1 MAPFMTVEV
10 TKDFDN
16 DGVMV
21 SVDAGVYGVLSSAID
36 PTDFCQ
42 VSKMSTIDNDD
53 DAAIRADNVDACGLA
68 GFYQLKTD
76 FTLTAFKDDTH
87 FHYTPDLRLRFYN
100 ATSMAVIGCAM
111 TGTMAEKYKDLQHAE
126 MGLVALGISLL
137 VLGTCFGLMIY
148 LTYRRK
154 KRLEQEQRDRRLEE
168 YSSYTRTTPNGRVL
182 PYGGSRGSVGS
193 YRSSSGSD
201 SISPESSQTSTDI

>member
-1 MAPFMTVEV
+1 MTVEV

-21 SVDAGVYGVLSSAID
+21 SVDAGVYGILFSAID

-42 VSKMSTIDNDD
+42 VSEMSTIDDD
-53 DAAIRADNVDACGLA
+53 VDNVDTCGLA
-68 GFYQLKTD
+68 GFYQLKTY
-76 FTLTAFKDDTH
+76 FTLAAFKDDTH

-111 TGTMAEKYKDLQHAE
+111 TGTIVKKYKDTRHAE
-126 MGLVALGISLL
+126 MGLMALGVSLL

-168 YSSYTRTTPNGRVL
+168 NSYTRTTPNGRVL
-182 PYGGSRGSVGS
+182 PFDGGSRGSVGS
-193 YRSSSGSD
+193 HGGSSGSD
-201 SISPESSQTSTDI
+201 SKSPESSQLSTDI

>member
-1 MAPFMTVEV
+1 MKVEL
-10 TKDFDN
+10 TNDFDN

-21 SVDAGVYGVLSSAID
+21 SVDAGVYGVLSPAID
-36 PTDFCQ
+36 PIDFCQ
-42 VSKMSTIDNDD
+42 VSAMSTTDD
-53 DAAIRADNVDACGLA
+53 DAALYAVSEDACGLA
-68 GFYQLKTD
+68 GYYQLKTD

-111 TGTMAEKYKDLQHAE
+111 TGTMAEKYKDMQHAE
-126 MGLVALGISLL
+126 MGLMALGIALL

-154 KRLEQEQRDRRLEE
+154 KRLEQEQRDQRLEE

-182 PYGGSRGSVGS
+182 PFDGGSKGSVGS
-193 YRSSSGSD
+193 YRGSSGSD
-201 SISPESSQTSTDI
+201 SKNPDSSQATTDF

>member
-1 MAPFMTVEV
+1 MTVEV

-42 VSKMSTIDNDD
+42 VSKMSTIDDD
-53 DAAIRADNVDACGLA
+53 VDSVEDACGLA
-68 GFYQLKTD
+68 GFYQLKTY
-76 FTLTAFKDDTH
+76 FTLAAFKDDTH

-111 TGTMAEKYKDLQHAE
+111 TGTIAEKYKDTRHAE
-126 MGLVALGISLL
+126 MGLMALGVSLL

-154 KRLEQEQRDRRLEE
+154 KRLEQEQRDQRMEE
-168 YSSYTRTTPNGRVL
+168 YSYTRTTPNGRVR
-182 PYGGSRGSVGS
+182 PFDAGSRGSVGS
-193 YRSSSGSD
+193 YGSSSNSD
-201 SISPESSQTSTDI
+201 SKSPDSSQLSSDI